1 MKMAGKPKVF
11 VREATGLVRSLTWF
25 DGTMFNLAYYNIAV
39 AAFIVFG
46 WGSWLFPGADM
57 GISVGLVGL
66 IVDIPI
72 IIGYSFLVMG
82 MPRSGG
88 DYVFVSRALSA
99 PLGTGVAFVGLI
111 FWAIFSYGQNAWFAV
126 FTEISPGLAVIGHSL
141 NNPDL
146 INLASVVM
154 QPNNTILI
162 GLVLVFVAFV
172 LTLVPT
178 TTLHKVMLVLSPIAL
193 LGFPVLYVVMLATAS
208 NTAFQQAFNTFGG
221 QFGTSYTGII
231 QSAIDA
237 GATIAPFSLGA
248 SIAAL
253 PIVYATLAF
262 PQSSV
267 YAAGE
272 TKRPQSQIPI
282 SLALGV
288 IGICVSTYAMGVVT
302 YGVFGFDFVQAT
314 AFYGFSGAPGY
325 PLPAPPF
332 TNLFFGIMFPN
343 VALNIFMLISALSWS
358 LLLMVM
364 EAFVASRLIF
374 SLAFD
379 RVIPTMFADV
389 SERFHTPVRANIV
402 AALVSIFFLVGS
414 AYAFLG
420 VYVNSIV
427 AWTSIYL
434 IVMIT
439 ATVFPFIKKDLFE
452 AFPPL
457 GKKKVAG
464 FPAMSIAGIFGTI
477 ALLIVFY
484 YLFNSPVVGI
494 SVGSLIG
501 TSVIVA
507 TYVVGMIIYYA
518 AKAYRAKE
526 GIDLSY
532 AFKQIP
538 PE

>member
-1 MKMAGKPKVF
+1 
-11 VREATGLVRSLTWF
+11 
-25 DGTMFNLAYYNIAV
+25 MFNLAYYNIAV

-66 IVDIPI
+66 VVDIPI

-126 FTEISPGLAVIGHSL
+126 YTVLSPGLAVIGNSMK
-141 NNPDL
+141 NPDI
-146 INLASVVM
+146 INLAVVVS
-154 QPNNTILI
+154 QPNNTIAI
-162 GLVLVFVAFV
+162 GLVLVLVAFI

-178 TTLHKVMLVLSPIAL
+178 STLHKVLLVLSPIAL
-193 LGFPVLYVVMLATAS
+193 LGFPVLYVALLATAS
-208 NTAFQQAFNTFGG
+208 HDGFVQAFNAFGV

-231 QSAIDA
+231 DGAVKA
-237 GATIAPFSLGA
+237 GAVVAPFSFAA
-248 SIAAL
+248 SVAAL

-272 TKRPQSQIPI
+272 TKRPQGQIPL

-288 IGICVSTYAMGVVT
+288 VLICVSTWLMGLVT
-302 YGVFGFDFVQAT
+302 YGIFGFDFVQAT
-314 AFYGFSGAPGY
+314 AFYGFSGAAGY

-343 VALNIFMLISALSWS
+343 LWLNVFMTISALAWE

-379 RVIPTMFADV
+379 RVIPTTFADV
-389 SERFHTPVRANIV
+389 SERFHTPVKANIV
-402 AALVSIFFLVGS
+402 AGLVSIFFLVGS

-434 IVMIT
+434 LVMVT
-439 ATVFPFIKKDLFE
+439 SMVFPYIKKDLFR
-452 AFPPL
+452 AFPSPANKKL
-457 GKKKVAG
+457 GGLPYMTIAG
-464 FPAMSIAGIFGTI
+464 FFGTI

-484 YLFNSPVVGI
+484 FLFNSPVVGI

-501 TSVIVA
+501 TSVIVL
-507 TYVVGMIIYYA
+507 TYILGIIIYYV
-518 AKAYRAKE
+518 AKVYRKRE
-526 GIDLSY
+526 GIDLAY